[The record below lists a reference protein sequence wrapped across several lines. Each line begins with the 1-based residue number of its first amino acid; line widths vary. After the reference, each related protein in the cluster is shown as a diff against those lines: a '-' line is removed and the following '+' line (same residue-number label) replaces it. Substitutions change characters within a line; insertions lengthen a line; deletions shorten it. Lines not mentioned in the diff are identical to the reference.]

1 LYTRP
6 LRGGQGRPQDVK
18 GAIAVSVDYRN
29 GAARWTGVNAN
40 QQSEISIIEIPFYV
54 KLLSWKCEKLM
65 VPGFRKQLNKG
76 TKARSSQASR
86 HAGRRRD
93 HLPLP
98 MRSPVLESMERR
110 KADLLSTRGASTNRS
125 RGTAAPTRRVSY
137 AADESVAVRPAM
149 PRKSL
154 PRSNKRSLNVVKQQR
169 TGLTASWRLQ
179 GLWELGQQD
188 AAVQVISEEEQKKL
202 AQLDLE
208 MRLPRVAG
216 KIDSWLLIIVL
227 ALLCIGLVM
236 VYSSSAFMAAR
247 TYGDASYFFQKQLLS
262 VILGIIVMLVTMR
275 VDYRQWRRFS
285 LAGMVIILPL
295 LVIVLRF
302 GHVAFGASRWLTFG
316 SFFSIQPSEITKL
329 ILALYIA
336 DWLARKGKQVGTFLY
351 GLAPFVILVGVVLG
365 LVLLEND
372 MGTAIIIAGFATAM
386 FFTAGANIVQFLLAM
401 ACGGLI
407 FLQEAFSKGYRYLRL
422 IGFIDPFKN
431 VTGINLQLYQS
442 LLALGSGGWLGLGL
456 GASRQKTGYLPL
468 PFTDSILAILGEEL
482 GFIGCAL
489 VVLLFLLLAF
499 RGFRLARRTQDI
511 YGALLA
517 TGITTWLV
525 LQAMINVG
533 ASSDSIPYTG
543 VPLPFISYGGSSLVI
558 SLAAVGVLL
567 NISRYIQE
575 PESPAL
581 ARRSITVNMGKKI

>member
-1 LYTRP
+1 
-6 LRGGQGRPQDVK
+6 
-18 GAIAVSVDYRN
+18 
-29 GAARWTGVNAN
+29 
-40 QQSEISIIEIPFYV
+40 
-54 KLLSWKCEKLM
+54 M
-65 VPGFRKQLNKG
+65 VPGFRRQLKKV
-76 TKARSSQASR
+76 TKARSSQSPR
-86 HAGRRRD
+86 RVGRQKD

-98 MRSPVLESMERR
+98 MRSPALESLGR
-110 KADLLSTRGASTNRS
+110 KVPGRAIAGTRSV
-125 RGTAAPTRRVSY
+125 RGNSKGSAVPARRVRY
-137 AADESVAVRPAM
+137 AAEESLARPAL

-154 PRSNKRSLNVVKQQR
+154 PRAKSRVVTSAMPVQR
-169 TGLTASWRLQ
+169 TGVVAGWRLQ
-179 GLWELGQQD
+179 GLWKTQD
-188 AAVQVISEEEQKKL
+188 AAAQAISEEEQKKL
-202 AQLDLE
+202 AELELD

-227 ALLCIGLVM
+227 VLLCTGLVM
-236 VYSSSAFMAAR
+236 VYSASSFVAAR
-247 TYGDASYFFQKQLLS
+247 AYGDASYFFQKQLLM
-262 VILGIIVMLVTMR
+262 VILGLSAMLVTMR
-275 VDYRQWRRFS
+275 IDYRQWRRFS
-285 LAGMVIILPL
+285 LAGMVVILPL
-295 LVIVLRF
+295 LIIVLIF
-302 GHVAFGASRWLTFG
+302 GHTVYGASRWLTFG
-316 SFFSIQPSEITKL
+316 SFFSIQPSEVAKL

-336 DWLARKGKQVGTFLY
+336 DWLARKGNQVSTFLY

-372 MGTAIIIAGFATAM
+372 MGTAIVIAGFATAM

-407 FLQEAFSKGYRYLRL
+407 FIVEAFSKGYRYLRL
-422 IGFIDPFKN
+422 IGFLDPFKH
-431 VTGINLQLYQS
+431 VSDLNLQLYQS
-442 LLALGSGGWLGLGL
+442 LLALGSGGWFGLGL

-482 GFIGCAL
+482 GFIGCTL
-489 VVLLFLLLAF
+489 VVMLFLFLAF

-533 ASSDSIPYTG
+533 ATTASIPYTG

-581 ARRSITVNMGKKI
+581 ARPSATVNLRKKI